1 MNIDSGTKRV
11 LIVDD
16 DPKLTS
22 LLNEYLTTNGYITDI
37 CHDGKAMF
45 KKLPLFQPNIMIL
58 DIMLPGDDGLT
69 LCQKIRRSSAIPILM
84 LTARG
89 NEIDRIIGL
98 EIGADDYLAKPFSPR
113 ELLARIKTILRRTS
127 ESAHEQQYSAIQP
140 SNIKNNRILFDKW
153 SLDLGSYHL
162 IDENQV
168 VTILSTGEFK
178 LLRLL
183 TEHANKILSRDQL
196 MEALTGHDAAPTDR
210 TIDVMISRLRRRLND
225 NAKSPS
231 LIVTVRNE
239 GYKLNCDSNLI

>member
-16 DPKLTS
+16 DIKLTT
-22 LLNEYLTTNGYITDI
+22 LLNEYLTTNGYTADI
-37 CHDGKAMF
+37 CHDGETMF
-45 KKLPLFQPNIMIL
+45 KKIPIFQPNIIIL

-69 LCQKIRRSSAIPILM
+69 LCRKIRSFSSIPVMM

-89 NEIDRIIGL
+89 NEIDKIIGL
-98 EIGADDYLAKPFSPR
+98 ETGADDYLAKPFSPR
-113 ELLARIKTILRRTS
+113 ELLARIKTILWRTA
-127 ESAHEQQYSAIQP
+127 ESAYESHATASETT
-140 SNIKNNRILFDKW
+140 NIKSNQICFDKW
-153 SLDLGSYHL
+153 TLDLGSFHL

-168 VTILSTGEFK
+168 VTILSAGEFK

-183 TEHANKILSRDQL
+183 TEHANRVLSRDQL
-196 MEALTGHDAAPTDR
+196 MDALAGHDSDPTDR

-239 GYKLNCDSNLI
+239 GYKLNCHTKTS